1 MGFPIVFP
9 INKANP
15 MAVSLVFPK
24 KHVGFSQ
31 LYPSSSI
38 FQGVPSPW
46 FPIPRSM
53 AFFSYDN
60 SNFLQDEAVILENT
74 ILCSQEIPSGYL
86 T

>member
-1 MGFPIVFP
+1 
-9 INKANP
+9 
-15 MAVSLVFPK
+15 MAFSLVFPK

-31 LYPSSSI
+31 FYQSCSI

-46 FPIPRSM
+46 FSNFQVHF
-53 AFFSYDN
+53 AFFPYDN